1 MKVAISGWIV
11 RADYSWSTE
20 PTWEF
25 SQCREKPR
33 DDDDRVAVCQ
43 HSFEVEVPDG
53 PMIAER
59 VAGVRAE
66 IQRTYA
72 NAEASVQR
80 LREQESKLLALTNEV
95 PAQTV
100 EVGDDIP
107 L

>member
-1 MKVAISGWIV
+1 MKVTISGWIV
-11 RADYSWSTE
+11 RCDYSWNTE

-25 SQCREKPR
+25 TQCREKPR

-43 HSFEVEVPDG
+43 HSFEVEVPEG

-72 NAEASVQR
+72 NAEATVQR
-80 LREQESKLLALTNEV
+80 LRDREANLLALTNEV
-95 PAQTV
+95 PAQVV
-100 EVGDDIP
+100 EVDDERI
-107 L
+107 

>member
-1 MKVAISGWIV
+1 MKVTISGWIV
-11 RADYSWSTE
+11 RCDYSWNTQ

-25 SQCREKPR
+25 TQCREKPR

-66 IQRTYA
+66 IARTYA
-72 NAEASVQR
+72 SAEVSVQR
-80 LREQESKLLALTNEV
+80 LREVESKLLALTNEV
-95 PAQTV
+95 PAQAA
-100 EVGDDIP
+100 EVDDERI
-107 L
+107 